1 MTIKEIIRKYKL
13 PLATKGV
20 QVNPTLGIVEFTKN
34 VVHKVYPDAN
44 VMYINNKIKI
54 YVGDDTDIIVN
65 DGYWILAIPVKKPGG
80 IAYTIIVTDEPGME
94 SGVLSPF
101 KTRSFI

>member
-1 MTIKEIIRKYKL
+1 MNIKDVIRKYRL

-44 VMYINNKIKI
+44 VMY
-54 YVGDDTDIIVN
+54 
-65 DGYWILAIPVKKPGG
+65 
-80 IAYTIIVTDEPGME
+80 
-94 SGVLSPF
+94 LSL
-101 KTRSFI
+101 IHI

>member
-1 MTIKEIIRKYKL
+1 MNIKEIIRKYKL

-65 DGYWILAIPVKKPGG
+65 DGYWILAIPVKRSGG
-80 IAYTIIVTDEPGME
+80 IAYTLIVTDEPGME
-94 SGVLSPF
+94 SGVLDSF